1 MGVTV
6 GSSIYNA
13 PSIYESGA
21 GGGGG
26 GSVVNIGG
34 YLYETVEFNGL
45 LWTTSN
51 YKGGANAIYKSLT
64 DNFYYPI
71 YAGLENL
78 NIDGW
83 RLPLKS
89 EIQNIIDT
97 YGSNCAYQMKTPNGW
112 LYGWNGDNSS
122 GVTIGPPNS
131 WLDASNTVVEMIATE
146 DFWARRTSEG
156 NLSLISFTSSNN
168 GIGIADITST
178 NNKYSIRLVKSL

>member
-1 MGVTV
+1 MGVSV

-21 GGGGG
+21 GGGGV
-26 GSVVNIGG
+26 SVVNIGG

-51 YKGGANAIYKSLT
+51 YKGGNNAIYKLLT
-64 DNFYYPI
+64 DNFYYPL
-71 YAGLENL
+71 YAGLENI

-89 EIQNIIDT
+89 EIQDIIDN
-97 YGSNCAYQMKTPNGW
+97 YGSNCAYQMKTSSGW

-122 GVTIGPPNS
+122 GVTIGHPHS
-131 WLDASNTVVEMIATE
+131 FLDSSNTVVEMIATE
-146 DFWARRTSEG
+146 DFWARRTAEG
-156 NLSLISFTSSNN
+156 NLSLFSFTSSNN
-168 GIGIADITST
+168 GIGISDIMST